1 MKRLLGSL
9 SMLLLLHSAAWAEGE
24 LGPPIPDETPEETKP
39 VVVKQEP
46 EKAKE
51 EKVIGVVYVTDNL
64 ILGMKDNPEGTG
76 KNMKL
81 LRSGAR
87 LEVLD
92 RRGAFSK
99 VRTKEGLVGW
109 AKTTFM
115 VKDKPSILLVDELK
129 QENKSLQE
137 QISQLKKGKNK
148 TPEKIVE
155 VKSDPQQKQRIMELE
170 LALDEA
176 RKQLSEQEDNID
188 VIEPV
193 SEPVTIE
200 GFSAK
205 QLLIAM
211 FTGMIVGG
219 VLMLYYFRQRM
230 RKRFAGLRV

>member
-1 MKRLLGSL
+1 MKKLIGSL
-9 SMLLLLHSAAWAEGE
+9 SILLLLQSVAWAEGE
-24 LGPPIPDETPEETKP
+24 LGPPIPDEAPEETKP
-39 VVVKQEP
+39 VVAEQEP
-46 EKAKE
+46 QKPEE
-51 EKVIGVVYVTDNL
+51 EKVLGVVYVTDNL

-99 VRTKEGLVGW
+99 VRTTEGLVGW

-115 VKDKPSILLVDELK
+115 VKDKPSIILVDELK

-137 QISQLKKGKNK
+137 QISQLKKGKNI
-148 TPEKIVE
+148 TSEKIVE
-155 VKSDPQQKQRIMELE
+155 LKVDPQQKQRIVELE

-176 RKQLSEQEDNID
+176 RKQLSEQEDKMA
-188 VIEPV
+188 VIQPV
-193 SEPVTIE
+193 SESVTIE

-205 QLLIAM
+205 QLLIALLS
-211 FTGMIVGG
+211 GMIAGG
-219 VLMLYYFRQRM
+219 VFIFYYFRQRM
-230 RKRFAGLRV
+230 RKRFAGLKV

>member
-1 MKRLLGSL
+1 MKRLIGSL
-9 SMLLLLHSAAWAEGE
+9 SMLLLLHSAAWAQGE
-24 LGPPIPDETPEETKP
+24 LGPPIPDETPEEPKP
-39 VVVKQEP
+39 VVVKHEP
-46 EKAKE
+46 EKPKE

-76 KNMKL
+76 KNLKS
-81 LRSGAR
+81 LRSGDR

-137 QISQLKKGKNK
+137 QLSQLKKGNNK

-155 VKSDPQQKQRIMELE
+155 VQIDPQQKQRIVELE

-176 RKQLSEQEDNID
+176 RKQLSEQEDKID
-188 VIEPV
+188 EIAPV
-193 SEPVTIE
+193 SESVIIE

-205 QLLIAM
+205 QLLIVM
-211 FTGMIVGG
+211 FAGMLVGG
-219 VLMLYYFRQRM
+219 VLMFYYFRQRM